1 MYMTQRLVLLKKVL
15 KPTGSIYMHCDPT
28 VSHYVK
34 ILMDRIFGY
43 SNFRDEIVWKR
54 MSSHNDAKRWGRI
67 RDTILFYTMSDKFTC
82 IDDARTPYDP
92 LHIENSYKHED
103 DNGRYMTS
111 PLQARSLS
119 GGGYEYEWRGRRD
132 IWKFPKHRLDELD
145 GRDEIHWPKNK
156 MVCQDEEF
164 ISICRKAFRFKM

>member
-1 MYMTQRLVLLKKVL
+1 MTENTKRNRGRPPNPIPKLDATPEEVARAIFAAATPARSVSAQAAQETASRVNVLGVTWL
-15 KPTGSIYMHCDPT
+15 
-28 VSHYVK
+28 
-34 ILMDRIFGY
+34 
-43 SNFRDEIVWKR
+43 
-54 MSSHNDAKRWGRI
+54 AKRI
-67 RDTILFYTMSDKFTC
+67 RPEK
-82 IDDARTPYDP
+82 
-92 LHIENSYKHED
+92 SYKHED